1 MDRDGDKLER
11 CRLCFFGRCVC
22 VCVWPVCVCVGREGG
37 GVVGSG
43 ELGVRCVWF
52 EVPMKQSRG
61 VFSRAGCAR
70 VLNHSAVSDSL
81 RTHGL

>member
-1 MDRDGDKLER
+1 M
-11 CRLCFFGRCVC
+11 
-22 VCVWPVCVCVGREGG
+22 
-37 GVVGSG
+37 VGSG

-70 VLNHSAVSDSL
+70 VLNRSAVSDSL